1 MWFSKVPGYIFDKQ
15 KTPYLTQAKDLTL
28 AQSQYEL
35 AAYGVFV
42 GTIYGIIG
50 LAATLSIFESNNSI
64 YYIWLFAS
72 VSVIYSIFSVIRN
85 YELFSSYIISLA
97 PSVIVLFCFYE
108 AIIKNSSLLTM
119 TIFVCLL
126 LFSLKYGWRISRIVA
141 WQRYTGEYENY
152 NFDDN
157 FYRTVD

>member
-15 KTPYLTQAKDLTL
+15 KTPYLTEAKELSL

-35 AAYGVFV
+35 TAYGVFV

-50 LAATLSIFESNNSI
+50 LAAMLSIFESNNWI
-64 YYIWLFAS
+64 YYVWLFAS

-97 PSVIVLFCFYE
+97 PSVIVLFSFYE

-126 LFSLKYGWRISRIVA
+126 LLSLKYGWRISRIVA
-141 WQRYTGEYENY
+141 WQRYTGEFENY
-152 NFDDN
+152 NIKKEKA
-157 FYRTVD
+157 

>member
-15 KTPYLTQAKDLTL
+15 KTPYLTEAKELSL

-35 AAYGVFV
+35 TAYGVFV

-50 LAATLSIFESNNSI
+50 LAAMLSIFEGNNWI
-64 YYIWLFAS
+64 YYIWLLAS

-85 YELFSSYIISLA
+85 YELFPSYIISLA
-97 PSVIVLFCFYE
+97 P
-108 AIIKNSSLLTM
+108 
-119 TIFVCLL
+119 
-126 LFSLKYGWRISRIVA
+126 YGWRISRIVA

-152 NFDDN
+152 NFKKEKA
-157 FYRTVD
+157 

>member
-15 KTPYLTQAKDLTL
+15 KTPYLTEAKDLSL

-50 LAATLSIFESNNSI
+50 LAAILSIFEGNNSI
-64 YYIWLFAS
+64 YYIWLLAS

-85 YELFSSYIISLA
+85 YELFSSYVIALA
-97 PSVIVLFCFYE
+97 PSVIVGFCFYE
-108 AIIKNSSLLTM
+108 AFTKNSSLLSM
-119 TIFVCLL
+119 TIFICLFL
-126 LFSLKYGWRISRIVA
+126 LSLKYGWRISRIVA
-141 WQRYTGEYENY
+141 WQRYTGEFKNY
-152 NFDDN
+152 NIKKEKA
-157 FYRTVD
+157 